1 MVVRKTA
8 LVKDALR
15 DIRKSLGRF
24 ISILSIVALGVA
36 FFTGLKITPEVMKI
50 LQINTMMIIS

>member
-36 FFTGLKITPEVMKI
+36 FLLDLK
-50 LQINTMMIIS
+50 